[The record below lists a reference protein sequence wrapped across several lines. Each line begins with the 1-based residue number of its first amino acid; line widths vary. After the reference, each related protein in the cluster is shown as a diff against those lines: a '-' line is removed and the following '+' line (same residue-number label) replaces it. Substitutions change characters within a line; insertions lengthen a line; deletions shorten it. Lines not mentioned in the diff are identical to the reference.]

1 MAEEKDMQIP
11 KSTEEEQQALLYADR
26 VLPETAPAMSK
37 NYGAEHKTGYRFMN
51 KPMAERN
58 HLPLGVRKELDAEDE
73 ARVPQAEV
81 RSRLN
86 TEKRQL
92 SYISEHAGLSN
103 FDTPERTAQVIG
115 DKVEAARI
123 VGGDEEAEMVATL
136 NGEYICKFD
145 YKPTSGLVSDTS
157 QKGHFDFLPSA
168 DWKPEDDFDTEF
180 GYKHYTEFYNKKKQD
195 NE

>member
-1 MAEEKDMQIP
+1 MAEENDKQIP

-37 NYGAEHKTGYRFMN
+37 NYGAENKTGYRFMN
-51 KPMAERN
+51 KPMAMRN
-58 HLPLGVRKELDAEDE
+58 HLPLGVRKELDTENE
-73 ARVPQAEV
+73 ARIPQADV
-81 RSRLN
+81 RSRLT

-92 SYISEHAGLSN
+92 NFISEQAGLSN

-115 DKVEAARI
+115 DKVEAART
-123 VGGDEEAEMVATL
+123 VGGDEEAAKVATL

-145 YKPTSGLVSDTS
+145 YKPTSGLVSETS

-168 DWKPEDDFDTEF
+168 EWKPEDDFDTEF

>member
-1 MAEEKDMQIP
+1 MAEEKDKQMQ

-37 NYGAEHKTGYRFMN
+37 NYGAENKTGYRFMN
-51 KPMAERN
+51 KPMAMRN
-58 HLPLGVRKELDAEDE
+58 HLPLGVRKELDAGNE
-73 ARVPQAEV
+73 AKVSQANV
-81 RSRLN
+81 RSHLN
-86 TEKRQL
+86 TEKRQMQ
-92 SYISEHAGLSN
+92 YISEQAGLSN

-115 DKVEAARI
+115 DKVEAARV
-123 VGGDEEAEMVATL
+123 VGGDEEAAMVGAL

-145 YKPTSGLVSDTS
+145 YKPTSGLVCETN
-157 QKGHFDFLPSA
+157 QKGHFDFLPFA
-168 DWKPEDDFDTEF
+168 EWKPEEDFDTEF